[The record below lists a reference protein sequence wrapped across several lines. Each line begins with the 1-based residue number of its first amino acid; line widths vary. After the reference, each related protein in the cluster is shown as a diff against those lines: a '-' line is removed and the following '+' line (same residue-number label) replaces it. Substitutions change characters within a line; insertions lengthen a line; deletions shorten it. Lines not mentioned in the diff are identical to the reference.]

1 MKNITKQNFI
11 NEIRRRKKISHK
23 DIKDIL
29 EIFFDLICEYTQDHR
44 RIELR
49 DFGVFKV
56 VLRKSKIGRNPKKA
70 DVPIIIPQRY
80 TLKFTP
86 SPKLKKLIEGDC

>member
-11 NEIRRRKKISHK
+11 HQIRRRKRISPK

-29 EIFFDLICEYTQDHR
+29 EIFFDLVCEYMQEHR
-44 RIELR
+44 RIEIR

-56 VLRKSKIGRNPKKA
+56 VVRKSKIGRNPKKA
-70 DVPIIIPQRY
+70 DVPIIIPKRY
-80 TLKFTP
+80 ALKFTP
-86 SPKLKKLIEGDC
+86 APKLKKLIEG

>member
-11 NEIRRRKKISHK
+11 HEIRKRKKISPK

-29 EIFFDLICEYTQDHR
+29 EIFFDLVCEYTQEHR
-44 RIELR
+44 RIEIR

-56 VLRKSKIGRNPKKA
+56 VVRKSKIGRNPKKA
-70 DVPIIIPQRY
+70 DVPIIIPKRY
-80 TLKFTP
+80 ALKFTP
-86 SPKLKKLIEGDC
+86 APKLKKLIEG